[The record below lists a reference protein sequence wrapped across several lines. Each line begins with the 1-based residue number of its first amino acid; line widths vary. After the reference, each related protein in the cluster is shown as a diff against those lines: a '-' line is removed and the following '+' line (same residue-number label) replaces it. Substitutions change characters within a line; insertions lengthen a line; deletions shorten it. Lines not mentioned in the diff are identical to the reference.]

1 MSGIKTFSN
10 ETSERYALALFE
22 LSQETNEVDRSIKGA
37 SKLLDIFKTNHEF
50 QVFIKNPTY
59 QEKVQRNILTDI
71 CTKIEIN
78 KNLFNFVMFLIVKR
92 RIFFLNQILEK
103 FLKISSRKSGKIEA
117 ELTSSKKLS
126 ESELSVINTEIS
138 KTIGSKVNL
147 SYQVDKSL
155 ISGIKLQVGSFLI
168 DSSISNK
175 LKKYK
180 QIMVDK

>member
-1 MSGIKTFSN
+1 
-10 ETSERYALALFE
+10 
-22 LSQETNEVDRSIKGA
+22 
-37 SKLLDIFKTNHEF
+37 
-50 QVFIKNPTY
+50 
-59 QEKVQRNILTDI
+59 
-71 CTKIEIN
+71 
-78 KNLFNFVMFLIVKR
+78 MFLIVKR